1 MILSTV
7 KVYENNSSAKSQMS
21 GAPLENWSY
30 LQDVTGLLDM
40 VSGSNTNDAIM
51 SVVRDS
57 THYLIIDPYVDVLR
71 RDMKVVDD
79 EDNVYI
85 VTYADDPGGQH
96 HHVELYLRYVEG
108 EKGDDL
114 G

>member
-7 KVYENNSSAKSQMS
+7 KVYENNSSGKSPIS

-30 LQDVTGLLDM
+30 LQDVTGLLDL
-40 VSGSNTNDAIM
+40 VSGSNTNNTIM

-57 THYLIIDPYVDVLR
+57 THYFIIDPYVDVLR

-85 VTYADDPGGQH
+85 VTYADDPGKQH
-96 HHVELYLRYVEG
+96 HHIEAYLTYVEG